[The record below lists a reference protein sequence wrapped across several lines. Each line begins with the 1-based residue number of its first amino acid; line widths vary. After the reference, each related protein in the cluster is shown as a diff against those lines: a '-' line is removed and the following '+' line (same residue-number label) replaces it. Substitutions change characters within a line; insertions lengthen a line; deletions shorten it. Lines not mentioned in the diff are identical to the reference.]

1 MALRQPGER
10 RRLACIGTLFGEHG
24 DVRSRTLLVVLSLVG
39 LGLAACGGG
48 ATDGVGDGGDRSVF
62 DATTSTT
69 GGQTSPGGGDTAASA
84 PSTSSPADAP
94 AATRRVP
101 ARRPATATT
110 AARGGDEPS
119 AAPAATAPAPG
130 SGDVQPTAADD
141 GSQGPPGSF
150 ARTLLRPAP
159 AISIVVER
167 AAQSGAGIAK
177 AAVDRSARVLGSV
190 SGKPVDVRPQAALTS
205 GDTDWS
211 ADEVRRAADTVA
223 RTPQGDGRAVL
234 RLLLLKGR
242 FEGSEE
248 VLGVAARGDVL
259 ALFVDNI
266 AGAATPLV
274 SRQEIE
280 DAVLLHEFGH
290 VLGLV
295 DLARD
300 TGRAD
305 KEHPGHS
312 SNRASVMYWAVESSL
327 IGQVIGGPPPRD
339 FDAADLA
346 DLRALRDGA

>member
-1 MALRQPGER
+1 M
-10 RRLACIGTLFGEHG
+10 
-24 DVRSRTLLVVLSLVG
+24 RSRTLLVLLSLVG

-48 ATDGVGDGGDRSVF
+48 GGERDDGGDGSLF
-62 DATTSTT
+62 DVATSTT
-69 GGQTSPGGGDTAASA
+69 GGAAPGADGGTAASA
-84 PSTSSPADAP
+84 PATSSPADAP
-94 AATRRVP
+94 ATTRPVP
-101 ARRPATATT
+101 ARRPTATT
-110 AARGGDEPS
+110 AAGGTDEPS
-119 AAPAATAPAPG
+119 PGPAATAPAPG

-141 GSQGPPGSF
+141 GSQGSPGSF

-159 AISIVVER
+159 ATAIVVER
-167 AAQSGAGIAK
+167 AAQSGAGIAQ

-190 SGKPVDVRPQAALTS
+190 SGKPIDVRPPAALTTD
-205 GDTDWS
+205 DTDWS
-211 ADEVRRAADTVA
+211 ADEVRRAADAVA

-234 RLLLLKGR
+234 RLLALKGR

-274 SRQEIE
+274 GRQAIE

-327 IGQVIGGPPPRD
+327 IGQVIDGPPPRD